1 LPLLENNDE
10 YKAGA
15 LFNFSI
21 ASPRL
26 RNRADAGTFFE
37 HCATF
42 NGLQPAV
49 CTHNRTQIQS
59 TYRIV
64 Q

>member
-1 LPLLENNDE
+1 LPRLENNDE
-10 YKAGA
+10 DKAGA
-15 LFNFSI
+15 LFNLSI
-21 ASPRL
+21 ASPHL
-26 RNRADAGTFFE
+26 RNRADAGMFFE
-37 HCATF
+37 HRATF

-49 CTHNRTQIQS
+49 CTDNRNKIQS